1 MKIHSDILTSAD
13 IYRATADLTGVY
25 AEAVTKGSRSRKNGV
40 EFSLT
45 GTSHRRPNTGQ
56 RGAGDDYAATW
67 DEWGIVLGRLF
78 EADPNMTCTYYT
90 DRDDFNFKTG
100 SRFLTLTHAQQC
112 KNHKFE
118 YQGTAA
124 TGAYHF
130 AVCSKCEA
138 IKRY

>member
-13 IYRATADLTGVY
+13 IYRATSDLSGVY
-25 AEAVTKGSRSRKNGV
+25 AEAVTKGSRSRKAGI

-45 GTSHRRPNTGQ
+45 GTSSRRPNSG
-56 RGAGDDYAATW
+56 RSGAGDDYAATW

-78 EADPNMTCTYYT
+78 ALDPNATCTYYK
-90 DRDDFNFKTG
+90 DADDFHFKTG
-100 SRFLTLTHAQQC
+100 ARFHALTHEQQC
-112 KNHKFE
+112 KNHKWE

-130 AVCSKCEA
+130 ATCAKCEA
-138 IKRY
+138 IRRY